1 MFFLHISTRC
11 TWARVSRIGCCCG
24 ILLVLRERAG
34 VMLTF
39 ASCSLVVWC
48 ETWFL
53 GWHFAAATSVGGI
66 FLILSSRLAVNQQ
79 EDDLKQWELE
89 RCPLLV
95 TEEPKMDRAQVV
107 QKSYLLFV
115 LFCSVFSFFWVVMAT
130 PGFQVFKILVDTR
143 KHFFSVYC
151 DTHISLR
158 STVCRIVS
166 KYKACEQG
174 RHCWGSSPMTLSVVS
189 MAVPSENRDM
199 EKHLITSISLQADSD
214 STPATIHGC
223 CVATW
228 CLLVVK

>member
-1 MFFLHISTRC
+1 MFFLHISTGC

-34 VMLTF
+34 VMLAF

-89 RCPLLV
+89 SCPLLV

-115 LFCSVFSFFWVVMAT
+115 LFCSVFSFFLSGYGHAWL
-130 PGFQVFKILVDTR
+130 PSFQNPSRHKKTFLFSLLWHTYKSS
-143 KHFFSVYC
+143 KH
-151 DTHISLR
+151 
-158 STVCRIVS
+158 
-166 KYKACEQG
+166 
-174 RHCWGSSPMTLSVVS
+174 
-189 MAVPSENRDM
+189 
-199 EKHLITSISLQADSD
+199 
-214 STPATIHGC
+214 
-223 CVATW
+223 CVQNSFQI
-228 CLLVVK
+228 